1 MGLGRLDG
9 KVAIITGA
17 ARGQGEATARLFAAE
32 GARVVLVDRIENQCQ
47 KVSRD
52 LGELAIFATGD
63 ITHESGWKT
72 IVAAALGA
80 FGRVDVLIN
89 NAAITDHH
97 AVPELTRERLET
109 LLAVNLIGPI
119 LGMQSVLPTM
129 VTQGAG
135 SIVNISSVN
144 GLRSMAGMSGYDAT
158 KWALRGVT
166 KSVAL
171 EYGARGIRVNS
182 IHPGTIRTPMLDPE
196 GTLDGT
202 ALARLLRIAADR
214 VGEPLE
220 VAHASLFLAS
230 DEASYI
236 NGAELAVDG
245 GWSAGVL
252 VPGEIDPA
260 TRTSS

>member
-1 MGLGRLDG
+1 
-9 KVAIITGA
+9 
-17 ARGQGEATARLFAAE
+17 
-32 GARVVLVDRIENQCQ
+32 
-47 KVSRD
+47 
-52 LGELAIFATGD
+52 
-63 ITHESGWKT
+63 
-72 IVAAALGA
+72 
-80 FGRVDVLIN
+80 
-89 NAAITDHH
+89 
-97 AVPELTRERLET
+97 
-109 LLAVNLIGPI
+109 
-119 LGMQSVLPTM
+119 
-129 VTQGAG
+129 
-135 SIVNISSVN
+135 
-144 GLRSMAGMSGYDAT
+144 
-158 KWALRGVT
+158 
-166 KSVAL
+166 
-171 EYGARGIRVNS
+171 
-182 IHPGTIRTPMLDPE
+182 MLDPE